1 MDYSSDRIIGIASDH
16 AGYELKE
23 LLVAYLLAKDY
34 EVINYGTN
42 SDSSCDYPD
51 FAHPLAADVNSGK
64 LFRGITICGS
74 GNGISMVVN
83 KYPKVRA
90 ALCWNTE
97 IVKLARSHNDANI
110 CSLPARFIQ
119 ENEAIDIIKDFLSTP
134 FEGGRHIAR
143 VNKIPIHNT
152 I

>member
-1 MDYSSDRIIGIASDH
+1 MNYSSDKTIGIASDH
-16 AGYELKE
+16 AGYVLKE
-23 LLVAYLLAKDY
+23 IIVAYLTSMGY
-34 EVINYGTN
+34 EVINFGTN

-51 FAHPLAADVNSGK
+51 FAHPLASEIDNGK
-64 LFRGITICGS
+64 LLRGITICGS

-97 IVKLARSHNDANI
+97 IMKLARSHNDANI
-110 CSLPARFIQ
+110 CSLPARYIND
-119 ENEAIDIIKDFLSTP
+119 NEAIDIINAFLSTP

-143 VNKIPIHNT
+143 INKIPIQK
-152 I
+152 